1 MVAAARHQG
10 NVIQNPY
17 RAPVTTC
24 TQIIRI
30 LLYWSGE
37 STAREHCMPP
47 RSHQKWPFRWDLL
60 LRYRFIET
68 IALWEGRL
76 TTRHLCDTFGIGR
89 QQASKDINNYIR
101 EVGPA
106 NLEYDKFLKGYKP
119 TDEFEPQVTQ
129 GLADEYLHLMARNNE
144 LMNVFES
151 LSLNVANVEVL
162 SLPVRDVKPEVLRPI
177 MQAARQQK
185 RLDVDYVSINNPN
198 REGRIIVP
206 HTLVYTGLRW
216 HVRAWCEKN
225 QEYRDFVLSRF
236 RDIPDIMDDS
246 EHGKDG
252 DTQWNTRITIRITP
266 DPRLNRDQ
274 QDVVEVDYGMDK
286 GALEVTTRGK
296 LVPYA
301 LKLLH
306 IDPKEELADPMAQ
319 QIIVENRD
327 ELNPWLFG

>member
-1 MVAAARHQG
+1 MPTRS
-10 NVIQNPY
+10 NP
-17 RAPVTTC
+17 
-24 TQIIRI
+24 
-30 LLYWSGE
+30 
-37 STAREHCMPP
+37 
-47 RSHQKWPFRWDLL
+47 KWPFRWDLL
-60 LRYRFIET
+60 VRYRFIET

-101 EVGPA
+101 EVGPG
-106 NLEYDKFLKGYKP
+106 NLEYDKYLKGYKP
-119 TDEFEPQVTQ
+119 TAAFKPQVTL

-151 LSLNVANVEVL
+151 LALNVANVEVL
-162 SLPVRDVKPEVLRPI
+162 SQPVRDVRPEVLRPI

-185 RLDVDYVSINNPN
+185 RLDVDYVSINNPD

-225 QEYRDFVLSRF
+225 GEYRDFVLSRF
-236 RDIPDIMDDS
+236 RGIPEIMDESD
-246 EHGKDG
+246 HGMDA
-252 DTQWNTRITIRITP
+252 DTEWNTRVTIRIVP
-266 DPRLNRDQ
+266 DPRLNREQ
-274 QDVVEVDYGMDK
+274 QEVVEVDYGMRN
-286 GALEVTTRGK
+286 GALAVTTRGK

-306 IDPKEELADPMAQ
+306 VDPSETQGDPTAQ
-319 QIIVENRD
+319 QIIVENRA
-327 ELNPWLFG
+327 ELERWLFG

>member
-1 MVAAARHQG
+1 
-10 NVIQNPY
+10 
-17 RAPVTTC
+17 
-24 TQIIRI
+24 
-30 LLYWSGE
+30 
-37 STAREHCMPP
+37 MPP
-47 RSHQKWPFRWDLL
+47 LSAEKWPFRWDLL

-101 EVGPA
+101 EVGPQ

-119 TDEFEPQVTQ
+119 TPEFLPQVTQ

-162 SLPVRDVKPEVLRPI
+162 TLPVRDVKPDILRPI

-185 RLDVDYVSINNPN
+185 RLDVDYVSINNPD

-225 QEYRDFVLSRF
+225 QQYRDFVLSRF
-236 RDIPDIMDDS
+236 RDIPEIMDDS
-246 EHGKDG
+246 AHGQSG
-252 DTQWNTRITIRITP
+252 DTEWNAQVTIRIIP
-266 DPRLNRDQ
+266 DPRLTKAQ
-274 QDVVEVDYGMDK
+274 QDVVQVDYGMEN
-286 GALEVTTRGK
+286 GALEVSTRGK

-306 IDPKEELADPMAQ
+306 VELTELLEDPMAQ
-319 QIIVENRD
+319 QIIVENQS
-327 ELNPWLFG
+327 ELKPWLFG

>member
-1 MVAAARHQG
+1 MALRT
-10 NVIQNPY
+10 NK
-17 RAPVTTC
+17 
-24 TQIIRI
+24 
-30 LLYWSGE
+30 
-37 STAREHCMPP
+37 
-47 RSHQKWPFRWDLL
+47 KWPFRWELL

-101 EVGPA
+101 EVGPG

-119 TDEFEPQVTQ
+119 TDNFQPQVTQ

-151 LSLNVANVEVL
+151 LSLNMANVEVL

-185 RLDVDYVSINNPN
+185 RLDVDYVSINNPD

-236 RDIPDIMDDS
+236 RDIPEIMDDA
-246 EHGKDG
+246 EHGIAG
-252 DTQWNTRITIRITP
+252 DTEWNTTITIRIAP

-274 QDVVEVDYGMDK
+274 REVVEVDYGMEN
-286 GALEVTTRGK
+286 GALEVITRAK

-306 IDPKEELADPMAQ
+306 VDPKEELEDPMAQ